1 MFLIIIESL
10 SAAQVFSI
18 FTMAMRTHTHTP
30 FHSLISTSCSNL
42 INFNWISHLL
52 YQYDSHLIRF
62 SVVVLLSLHT
72 SNGGACTN
80 LSVLSLSFPHSFSLL
95 SLSHPQ
101 KDTFFFHQYFHL
113 PPKTKQISQK
123 NTHNKKILCQKTK
136 TKISKQ
142 KPKPFSSLF
151 VFVHRIWMNKTHTW
165 IIAHPYR
172 SQSNRRSI
180 VDWRLLQRWP

>member
-10 SAAQVFSI
+10 SAAQVFSV
-18 FTMAMRTHTHTP
+18 FTMATRTHTHTP

-95 SLSHPQ
+95 SLTR
-101 KDTFFFHQYFHL
+101 K
-113 PPKTKQISQK
+113 KTHFSSINIFICLQNQTNLAK

>member
-18 FTMAMRTHTHTP
+18 FTMATRTHTHTP

-95 SLSHPQ
+95 SLSPAKRHI
-101 KDTFFFHQYFHL
+101 FL
-113 PPKTKQISQK
+113 PSIFSFASKTKQISQK